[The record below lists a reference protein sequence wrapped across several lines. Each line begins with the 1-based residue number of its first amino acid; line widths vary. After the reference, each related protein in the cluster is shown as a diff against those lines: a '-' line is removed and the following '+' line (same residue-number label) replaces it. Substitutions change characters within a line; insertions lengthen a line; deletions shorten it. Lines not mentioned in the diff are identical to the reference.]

1 MGCPMEGNKK
11 EVKGKFNRWSY
22 VMRAIVY
29 SVGGQVTGGEC
40 KVDEEKEKEREKGKR
55 RRVEMRNK
63 K

>member
-1 MGCPMEGNKK
+1 MGKDGLSNGREQ
-11 EVKGKFNRWSY
+11 ERGKRQVY
-22 VMRAIVY
+22 VELCDE
-29 SVGGQVTGGEC
+29 SDGVGGQVTGGEC